1 MADEK
6 RPRVLIVEDEPDM
19 NNLLAEVL
27 SAYGFEPEQAG
38 DAEQALAHLAARTPD
53 AILLDLMLPGLSGLE
68 LCRQLKTSRATRT
81 IPIVMLT
88 ALDRAADRRHG
99 YETGADD
106 YVTKPFTPDGLVARL
121 KACLDQC
128 RDALASC
135 GRFTRQIELTASL
148 ADLKVINTLAT
159 CLYCHTDLSVQ
170 QIEALRAGLVA
181 LADAAGQWA
190 VQRGGTSPVRMT
202 VDMNGE
208 RLQLRFR
215 RAAEGGDAFI
225 AQHLDAEAAVPAGFT
240 DAGIIDRVFREDAEV
255 VLEKVIPPPEPN
267 TRSSSTRG

>member
-27 SAYGFEPEQAG
+27 SAYGFESDQAG

-81 IPIVMLT
+81 IPIVILT

-106 YVTKPFTPDGLVARL
+106 YVTKPFTPEGLVARL
-121 KACLDQC
+121 QVCLDQC
-128 RDALASC
+128 RDAQASC
-135 GRFTRQIELTASL
+135 GHLTRTLDLSASL
-148 ADLKVINTLAT
+148 ADLKAINTLAT
-159 CLYCHTDLSVQ
+159 CLYCYTDFPVP
-170 QIEALRAGLVA
+170 QIEALRSGLVA

-190 VQRGGTSPVRMT
+190 AQRRGTSPVRMT
-202 VDMNGE
+202 VDLNGE
-208 RLQLRFR
+208 RLQLKFR
-215 RAAEGGDAFI
+215 AVGEGGDAFL
-225 AQHLDAEAAVPAGFT
+225 AEHLDAEASVPAAFT
-240 DAGIIDRVFREDAEV
+240 DAGIIDRVSRDGAEI
-255 VLEKVIPPPEPN
+255 VLEKMIPPPEK
-267 TRSSSTRG
+267 TV

>member
-27 SAYGFEPEQAG
+27 SAYGFTPEQAG

-81 IPIVMLT
+81 IPIVILT

-106 YVTKPFTPDGLVARL
+106 YVTKPFTPEGLVTRL
-121 KACLDQC
+121 QVCLDQC
-128 RDALASC
+128 RDARASC
-135 GRFTRQIELTASL
+135 GHLTRTLDLTASL
-148 ADLKVINTLAT
+148 ADLKMINALAT
-159 CLYCHTDLSVQ
+159 CLYCHTDLPVE
-170 QIEALRAGLVA
+170 QIEALRGGLVA
-181 LADAAGQWA
+181 IADAAGQWA
-190 VQRGGTSPVRMT
+190 VQRRGTSPARMT
-202 VDMNGE
+202 VDMTGE
-208 RLQLRFR
+208 RLQLRFQ
-215 RAAEGGDAFI
+215 AIAEGGEAFL
-225 AQHLDAEAAVPAGFT
+225 AQHLDAEAAVPASFT
-240 DAGIIDRVFREDAEV
+240 DAGIIDRVRRDGAEV
-255 VLEKVIPPPEPN
+255 VIEKAIPPVGPMV
-267 TRSSSTRG
+267 